1 MISTCDKHVRE
12 DLLFSLSLLPLHL
25 PRSGGGACDDFQVGS
40 RGAFLSPPPFLL
52 AEGGPHPRP
61 RSLAMALSKA
71 EFGGRSS
78 VRVVVAGDLNTG
90 KSSLIVSA
98 ATESFPE
105 NVPAVVPPTRLP
117 ADYYP
122 DRVPVTIIDTSSRL
136 LSSANSPVSVFFYGF
151 LGEFA
156 AGLSDILGDSVF
168 VCFCSCFR
176 EEHRSSLV
184 SECQKA
190 DAIVLTYACDRPST
204 LERLKTY
211 WLPELRRLDV
221 CSRIPSSVFRLSYF
235 SNFLISVEFS
245 WVLFRKFD
253 LS

>member
-1 MISTCDKHVRE
+1 MIRTGEVKTARYRIIFGPAQNPLGIRYISIGRTWEEPSTCDKHVRE

-136 LSSANSPVSVFFYGF
+136 LSSANSPVSVFFMVFWVNLPLVYLTFWGILF
-151 LGEFA
+151 LCV
-156 AGLSDILGDSVF
+156 SVP
-168 VCFCSCFR
+168 
-176 EEHRSSLV
+176 V
-184 SECQKA
+184 SERS
-190 DAIVLTYACDRPST
+190 IDRVWSQ
-204 LERLKTY
+204 
-211 WLPELRRLDV
+211 
-221 CSRIPSSVFRLSYF
+221 SVKRPMPLS
-235 SNFLISVEFS
+235 
-245 WVLFRKFD
+245 
-253 LS
+253 